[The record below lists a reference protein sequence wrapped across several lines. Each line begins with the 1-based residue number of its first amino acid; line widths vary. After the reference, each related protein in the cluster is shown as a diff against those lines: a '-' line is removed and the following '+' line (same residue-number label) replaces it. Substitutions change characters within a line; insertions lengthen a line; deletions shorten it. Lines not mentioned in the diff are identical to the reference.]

1 MMRPIARRDPMNF
14 NIVLCYCRTLRTAM
28 KKPLVKRNFGP
39 IRSYCERPTPF
50 LKWAGGKS
58 QLLDQMRPFFP
69 REFGMYYEPFLGGGA
84 VFFHLLP
91 EKATLSDSNDELMN
105 VYRVIQKE
113 PIEVMRA
120 LDAYY
125 PHRKSKVYYYRIR
138 GLNPDELTSVERAAR
153 TIFLNKTCYNG
164 LYRVNSEG
172 KFNVPFGKYK
182 NPSLYDKA
190 NILAASEALRDKKL
204 RTADY
209 RKACEEAHRG
219 DFIYL
224 DPPYQPLSKTA
235 SFTSYTKEAFS
246 EKEQEDLAA
255 VFRKLDRCGCR
266 VMLSNS
272 STPFIRSLYEGYHIE
287 PMRATR
293 AINCKP
299 SGRKAIEELLIMNY
313 G

>member
-1 MMRPIARRDPMNF
+1 
-14 NIVLCYCRTLRTAM
+14 M
-28 KKPLVKRNFGP
+28 KKPLVKRDFGS
-39 IRSYCERPTPF
+39 IRSYSDERKPTPL

-58 QLLDQMRPFFP
+58 QLLEQMDPYFP
-69 REFGMYYEPFLGGGA
+69 KEFELYVEPFLGGGA

-91 EKATLSDSNDELMN
+91 SRATLSDSNTELMN
-105 VYRVIQKE
+105 VFRVVRDK
-113 PIEVMRA
+113 PDGLMKA
-120 LDAYY
+120 LDGHY
-125 PHRKSKVYYYRIR
+125 PHRRNQEYYYRVR
-138 GLNPDELTSVERAAR
+138 ALNPKDMTPVERAAR

-172 KFNVPFGKYK
+172 KFNVPFGKYR
-182 NPSLYDKA
+182 NPSLYDRN
-190 NILAASEALRDKKL
+190 NIVAASAVLRGKTL
-204 RTADY
+204 MVADY
-209 RKACEEAHRG
+209 KEACAEASKG

-235 SFTSYTKEAFS
+235 SFTSYTKEAFG
-246 EKEQEDLAA
+246 EKEQAELAS
-255 VFRKLDRCGCR
+255 VFKKLDRQKCK

-272 STPFIRSLYEGYHIE
+272 STSLIRSLYDGYHIVS
-287 PMRATR
+287 MKAMR

>member
-1 MMRPIARRDPMNF
+1 
-14 NIVLCYCRTLRTAM
+14 M
-28 KKPLVKRNFGP
+28 KKSLVKKEFGP
-39 IRSYCERPTPF
+39 IRSYSEGVKPTPF

-58 QLLDQMRPFFP
+58 QLLDQMRPYFP
-69 REFGMYYEPFLGGGA
+69 SEYGAYFEPFLGGGA

-105 VYRVIQKE
+105 VYRVVQQDPYALMK
-113 PIEVMRA
+113 A
-120 LDAYY
+120 LDEHHV
-125 PHRKSKVYYYRIR
+125 HRKSKEYYYRIR
-138 GLNPDELTSVERAAR
+138 ALDPDELDDVERAAR

-172 KFNVPFGKYK
+172 RFNVPFGRYK
-182 NPSLYDKA
+182 NPSLYDRD
-190 NILAASEALRDKKL
+190 NILAASAALKGKTL
-204 RTADY
+204 KTADY
-209 RKACEEAHRG
+209 KEVCEEARRG

-235 SFTSYTKEAFS
+235 SFTSYTKDAFG
-246 EKEQEDLAA
+246 EKEQEELAN
-255 VFRKLDRCGCR
+255 VFKNLDKRGCR

-272 STPFIRSLYEGYHIE
+272 STDFIRTLYAEYHIV

>member
-1 MMRPIARRDPMNF
+1 
-14 NIVLCYCRTLRTAM
+14 M
-28 KKPLVKRNFGP
+28 KKPLVRRDFGS
-39 IRSYCERPTPF
+39 IKSYTEEQKPTPF

-58 QLLDQMRPFFP
+58 QLLVQMKPHFP
-69 REFGMYYEPFLGGGA
+69 SVFERYYEPFIGGGA

-91 EKATLSDSNDELMN
+91 EKATLSDSNDGLMN

-113 PIEVMRA
+113 PSELMKA
-120 LDAYY
+120 LDEHHI
-125 PHRKSKVYYYRIR
+125 HRRSKEYYYRIR
-138 GLNPDELTSVERAAR
+138 ALNPDELSHMERAAR
-153 TIFLNKTCYNG
+153 TVFLNKTCYNG

-182 NPSLYDKA
+182 NPSLYNRD
-190 NILAASEALRDKKL
+190 NILSVSTALKGKAL
-204 RTADY
+204 KTADY
-209 RKACEEAHRG
+209 RDVCEEARKG

-235 SFTSYTKEAFS
+235 SFTSYTKEAFG
-246 EKEQEDLAA
+246 EKEQEELAS
-255 VFRKLDRCGCR
+255 VFMKLDKRRCR

-272 STPFIRSLYEGYHIE
+272 STGIIRSLYDGYHIE
-287 PMRATR
+287 SMKATR
-293 AINCKP
+293 AINCKA